1 MELLGVLGILLLL
14 AIPVMAI
21 AAFVMVLGARDRVRV
36 LEARFAS
43 LEQRLVGPA
52 ARIALGG
59 LLAAA
64 LIIGGEWMRRSE
76 RLAGMVSLPT
86 ASIPAILTAA
96 GTTVA
101 FAVVYAAY
109 ALYEFLVPG
118 TAFVLLGMVAV
129 ATLAAALLHG
139 PAPVPGRIDAISS
152 IALSAYLLAAA
163 LMVGRSGHDGVALA
177 TFAVLVAATIAIAWR
192 TEAAT
197 AAVPVAAVLVMYV
210 MARWVFDAEI
220 D

>member
-64 LIIGGEWMRRSE
+64 LIVGGEWMRRSE
-76 RLAGMVSLPT
+76 RLTGMVGLPT
-86 ASIPAILTAA
+86 ANIPAILTAA

-118 TAFVLLGMVAV
+118 TAFVLLGIVAM
-129 ATLAAALLHG
+129 AALAAALLHG
-139 PAPVPGRIDAISS
+139 PA
-152 IALSAYLLAAA
+152 LAA
-163 LMVGRSGHDGVALA
+163 LGLVGAFV
-177 TFAVLVAATIAIAWR
+177 T
-192 TEAAT
+192 
-197 AAVPVAAVLVMYV
+197 P
-210 MARWVFDAEI
+210 
-220 D
+220 